1 MGMSKIGINSARL
14 EQSIREMAMIG
25 RVPGAKGVTRLA
37 LSDED
42 KAGRDL
48 FRKWLGEAG
57 LEIKID
63 AMGNIFGLRP
73 GTDPDAPSVMIGSHL
88 DSVRNAGMFDGVTGV
103 LGGLEVIRA
112 LNDNNIKT
120 KRTIIAASFT
130 NEEGA
135 RFQLDMMGSA
145 FFSGAKTAEALY
157 AVTDDNGLTVG
168 DELGRIGYRGSQTVS
183 VGNYLEF
190 HIEQG
195 PVLDAEGVSIGVVE
209 GIQGICWW
217 KGEYIGEANHAGS
230 TPMRLRRDALLGAA
244 ALALELEKL
253 ANRLGS
259 ACVAT
264 MGRIKTYPDVIN
276 IVPGRCSFTVD
287 FRQYAPELFEKGKLE
302 IHQLVK
308 ECAKSRGLASKFKKL
323 ADVAPVVFDSTMTA
337 LIEDSAKELGLS
349 TKRLYSGAGHDAQ
362 FLAGVCPTAMIFVP
376 SLGGRSHSPEEWT
389 EFSDIADGCNVLM
402 RSALKLA
409 IIDD

>member
-1 MGMSKIGINSARL
+1 MGRIGINAARL
-14 EQSIREMAMIG
+14 EQSIKEMGMIG
-25 RVPGAKGVTRLA
+25 RVPEAKGVTRLA
-37 LSDED
+37 LSNED
-42 KAGRDL
+42 KSGRDL
-48 FRKWLGEAG
+48 FRRWLAEAG
-57 LEIKID
+57 LEIRID

-88 DSVRNAGMFDGVTGV
+88 DSVKNAGMFDGAVGV

-120 KRTIIAASFT
+120 KRTIIVANFT

-145 FFSGAKTAEALY
+145 FFSGKKTAEELY
-157 AVTDDNGLTVG
+157 AIADDCGLTVG
-168 DELGRIGYRGSQTVS
+168 DELERIGYKGSQTVS

-195 PVLDAEGVSIGVVE
+195 PVLDAEGVNIGVVE
-209 GIQGICWW
+209 GIQGISWW
-217 KGEYIGEANHAGS
+217 KCEYIGEANHAGS
-230 TPMRLRRDALLGAA
+230 TPLHLRRDALLGAA
-244 ALALELEKL
+244 TLALELNKL
-253 ANRLGS
+253 AKRIGN
-259 ACVAT
+259 ACVVT

-287 FRQYAPELFEKGKLE
+287 FRQYSPALFEKGKYE
-302 IHQLVK
+302 INQLVK
-308 ECAKSRGLASKFKKL
+308 ECAKNRGLASKFKKL
-323 ADVAPVVFDSTMTA
+323 ADVDPVVFDKSMTT
-337 LIEDSAKELGLS
+337 LIENSAKELGLS

-362 FLAGVCPTAMIFVP
+362 FLAKVCPTAMIFVP

-409 IIDD
+409 IIDV